1 LRLLR
6 HTSAGAA
13 AALFGDQ
20 KLSNKSLDA
29 MWLPAA
35 TKQRAREAIPRSEE
49 PVVTITRR
57 KDGRWKVYVRNPDG
71 IRSKCEEY
79 TVGNIGTSQLLGLM
93 L

>member
-35 TKQRAREAIPRSEE
+35 TKQRARE
-49 PVVTITRR
+49 
-57 KDGRWKVYVRNPDG
+57 DGRWKVYVRNPDG